1 MSYKIIIKTKHL
13 VYRKNDKQKS
23 KKPKNKNKVPS
34 PFRFSPQPPPRSR
47 SRRSRL
53 SVLARASSL
62 LYFPSP
68 DLPPFFPQN
77 HRSLSA
83 PCPALRNPS
92 AAAGAR
98 PRASPWASCLR
109 GSSRRSSV
117 TARLASSSSAW
128 TMLARPPYSVSRTR
142 PFRPLSLLESPQVT
156 RRSAVLF
163 RGGSRF

>member
-1 MSYKIIIKTKHL
+1 K
-13 VYRKNDKQKS
+13 
-23 KKPKNKNKVPS
+23 
-34 PFRFSPQPPPRSR
+34 
-47 SRRSRL
+47 
-53 SVLARASSL
+53 
-62 LYFPSP
+62 
-68 DLPPFFPQN
+68 N

-128 TMLARPPYSVSRTR
+128 TMLARPPYSIDCKWERSSPRSRQLDSTLRR
-142 PFRPLSLLESPQVT
+142 PSSGGWS
-156 RRSAVLF
+156 SAA
-163 RGGSRF
+163 S